1 MCRDDL
7 MTAAEL
13 MSFNEYQVTAH
24 TTASYEHPFYLYWGL
39 MEEAAEVS
47 KLVGKQMLRGDDKPA
62 PSKEDVIA
70 ELGDCLWM
78 ISEIATQQGASLQSV
93 ADYNIR
99 KLAGRAARGTIHG
112 DGDKR

>member
-7 MTAAEL
+7 MTATEP
-13 MSFNEYQVTAH
+13 MSFNEYQTKAH
-24 TTASYEHPFYLYWGL
+24 TTANYDHLFYPWWGL

-47 KLVGKQMLRGDDKPA
+47 KLVGKQVLRGDDKPA

-70 ELGDCLWM
+70 ELGDALWF
-78 ISEIATQQGASLQSV
+78 IAEVATQQGASLQSV

-99 KLAGRAARGTIHG
+99 KLAGRAERGTIQG
-112 DGDKR
+112 DGDNR